1 MLNACLRSLRIVAV
15 LTAACLPPL
24 ACSDGTGPDGALTV
38 EEFRLD
44 RVGDTAV
51 PVTLGRGDVRLE
63 IRSGTFTLTNDSL
76 IVRRTVIRQFAGPA
90 SPTDTILVDVG
101 FIAGRLEG
109 QLNLAINSSRVTTI
123 ASRQGDTLLV
133 AYSGTPAWVYVRRR

>member
-1 MLNACLRSLRIVAV
+1 
-15 LTAACLPPL
+15 
-24 ACSDGTGPDGALTV
+24 V

-44 RVGDTAV
+44 RLGDTAV
-51 PVTLGRGDVRLE
+51 PVTLGRGDVRIE

-76 IVRRTVIRQFAGPA
+76 IVRRTVLRRFAGRPT
-90 SPTDTILVDVG
+90 PTDTVLVDVG

-133 AYSGTPAWVYVRRR
+133 AYSGTPAWVYVRVR